1 MFFPRLFSKEL
12 LLQNVIRRS
21 HDYIYCARYF
31 LKWKVAIEIVK
42 IIIVCSICL
51 MSMTNDSILI
61 GKRKLA
67 RYNTFVIASLDELF
81 YSTKFVSVTKYFDTN
96 ISRKCF
102 IAHQNYQN
110 YRLLYF
116 QKSRVKKNLSL
127 CTNTIKRQRNLK
139 NRNPNGNRKE

>member
-12 LLQNVIRRS
+12 LLRNVIRRS

-31 LKWKVAIEIVK
+31 LKWKVTIEIVK

-51 MSMTNDSILI
+51 MSMTNDPIMI

-102 IAHQNYQN
+102 IATP
-110 YRLLYF
+110 
-116 QKSRVKKNLSL
+116 KLSEL
-127 CTNTIKRQRNLK
+127 
-139 NRNPNGNRKE
+139 